1 MTVSCHSCHESFADF
16 KELALHISRSK
27 KGHRKGKKWA
37 AKYIMMNG
45 LSSKNRNGDRP
56 VRAALTKEQKVNKE
70 DTRRELSGDNEY
82 ANTICPHCKR
92 GGRPLLPVE
101 FVGSG
106 VAWRI
111 KDSLVVTCSICG
123 R

>member
-1 MTVSCHSCHESFADF
+1 METCHSCHQSFADF
-16 KELALHISRSK
+16 KELALHISKSK

-45 LSSKNRNGDRP
+45 LSSKNRNGNRP
-56 VRAALTKEQKVNKE
+56 VRVALTEEQKANKE

-82 ANTICPHCKR
+82 ATTVCPNCKNR
-92 GGRPLLPVE
+92 SRPLLPRE
-101 FVGSG
+101 FAENP
-106 VAWRI
+106 VAWRV
-111 KDSLVVTCSICG
+111 KDSLVVMCSGCG